1 MLGHT
6 VKSMYMLVI
15 PGVTKVYY
23 PWYDP
28 CLMTSAV
35 KPAPSLYTSGFKMPK
50 WRQSKMLKTLQPIFY
65 VWFYCDTHGVQT
77 LSRNECLG

>member
-35 KPAPSLYTSGFKMPK
+35 KPAPLSTHLVLKCQNGDSQKCSKPCSQYFMCGFTVTHMEYTE
-50 WRQSKMLKTLQPIFY
+50 Q
-65 VWFYCDTHGVQT
+65 
-77 LSRNECLG
+77 ECIG

>member
-23 PWYDP
+23 SWYDP

-35 KPAPSLYTSGFKMPK
+35 KPAPPSLH
-50 WRQSKMLKTLQPIFY
+50 I
-65 VWFYCDTHGVQT
+65 WF
-77 LSRNECLG
+77 